1 MSRVPVLVS
10 LIVFAFLAGCATVRP
25 IEQVLR
31 IDTELVEGTS
41 TKADVLRLL
50 GEPTGS
56 GDALLPPSWEHQEI
70 WYYFESEVTNVRAEG
85 SVMKADAILQ
95 IIGIFFLADRYDGYW
110 FTGSGA
116 EGGEFD
122 LRDLELPGW
131 GSP

>member
-1 MSRVPVLVS
+1 MSRLAVLVS
-10 LIVFAFLAGCATVRP
+10 LIVYAALAGCATVRP

-41 TKADVLRLL
+41 TKADVLELL

-56 GDALLPPSWEHQEI
+56 GDALLPPDFESQEI
-70 WYYFESEVTNVRAEG
+70 WYYFESEVTNARAEG
-85 SVMKADAILQ
+85 KVVKADAILQ
-95 IIGIFFLADRYDGYW
+95 IIGIFFRADRYDGYW
-110 FTGSGA
+110 FTGSGV

-122 LRDLELPGW
+122 LRDLTLPGS